1 MELRKECANAIR
13 ALAMDA
19 IDKSKSGHPGAPMGM
34 ANMAEALWRF
44 AYKHNPK
51 NPAWHDRDRFVL
63 SNGHAS
69 MLLYSLLHLTGYNL
83 SMDDIKNFRQ
93 LHSKTPGHPETE
105 RTEGVDM
112 GTGPLGQGIAT
123 AVGMALAEKLLA
135 KQFNRDNHTI
145 VDHKTW
151 VFLGD
156 GCLME
161 GVSQEAISLA
171 GTWKLNKLIALY
183 DDNSISID
191 GNVKNWFSEDVA
203 KRFEAC
209 GWHVIKDVDGHNP
222 EALDKAIANARQ
234 SADKPVLII
243 CKTVIGYGS
252 PNKAGKASCH
262 GSPMGAEENEATKKA
277 LGWTYAPFEIPDH
290 LYKAWDCTEKGQKA
304 NDEWDK
310 AFQEYEKAYPELAKE
325 FTRRMKGEFTPEY
338 SQAFE
343 KLFADLLKSQE
354 DIATR
359 VAGKKVLDAVGASLP
374 ELIGG
379 SADLTGS
386 VGTFHANSKDLN
398 LETFEGNYI
407 HYGVR
412 EFAMS
417 TIMNGLSLHGGF
429 IPYGGTFL
437 VFSDYAKNAIRLSAL
452 SKIHGIWVLTHDS
465 IGVGEDGPTH
475 QPIEHVSALR
485 LTPNA
490 DVWRPCDTVESAVA
504 WKAGIE
510 RKDGP
515 TCLAMSRQNLKAQA
529 HSQEQLADIAKGAYI
544 LSDCGKTPD
553 IIFIATGSEVQ
564 LAMEAAQALQE
575 QNIAVR
581 VVSMPCA
588 DVFDRQD
595 AAYKEKILPNAV
607 RRRIALEAASADF
620 WYKYTGLDG
629 AVIGMTTFGE
639 SAPAGKLFPYY
650 GFSLENVLA
659 KAKEILGA

>member
-135 KQFNRDNHTI
+135 KQFNRDKHTI

-222 EALDKAIANARQ
+222 EALDKAIADARQ

-304 NDEWDK
+304 NDEWNK

-386 VGTFHANSKDLN
+386 VGTFHANSKDLD
-398 LETFEGNYI
+398 LTTFEGNYI

-485 LTPNA
+485 LTPNV

-629 AVIGMTTFGE
+629 TVIGMTTFGE

>member
-13 ALAMDA
+13 ALTMDA

-34 ANMAEALWRF
+34 ANMAEALWRHH
-44 AYKHNPK
+44 YKHNPQ
-51 NPAWHDRDRFVL
+51 NPQWYDRDRFVL

-93 LHSKTPGHPETE
+93 LHSKTPGHPEID
-105 RTEGVDM
+105 RTPGVDM

-135 KQFNRDNHTI
+135 KKFNKENHKI

-171 GTWKLNKLIALY
+171 GTWKLNKLIAFY
-183 DDNSISID
+183 DDNQISID
-191 GNVKNWFSEDVA
+191 GNVKAWFTDDVA
-203 KRFEAC
+203 KRFEASN
-209 GWHVIKDVDGHNP
+209 WYVIRDIDGHNP
-222 EALDKAIANARQ
+222 EALDKAITEATKIQ
-234 SADKPVLII
+234 DKPILLI
-243 CKTVIGYGS
+243 CKTTIGYGS

-277 LGWTYAPFEIPDH
+277 LGWQYGTFEIPDH
-290 LYKAWDCTEKGQKA
+290 IYQAWNAKEKGQA
-304 NDEWDK
+304 YNTAWDN
-310 AFQEYEKAYPELAKE
+310 AFAEYEKAYPELAKE
-325 FTRRMKGEFTPEY
+325 FIRRMQGEFTPEY
-338 SQAFE
+338 QESFN
-343 KLFADLLKSQE
+343 KLFTNLLTAQE

-359 VAGKKVLDAVGASLP
+359 VAGKKVLDAIGNTME

-386 VGTFHANSKDLN
+386 VGTLHTNSKSLDLD
-398 LETFEGNYI
+398 TFEGNYI

-417 TIMNGLSLHGGF
+417 TIMNGFSLHGGF

-437 VFSDYAKNAIRLSAL
+437 VFSDYAKNAIRLAAL
-452 SKIHGIWVLTHDS
+452 SKIRGIWVLTHDS

-475 QPIEHVSALR
+475 QPIEQVSALR
-485 LTPNA
+485 LTPNT
-490 DVWRPCDTVESAVA
+490 DVWRPCDTIESAIA
-504 WKAGIE
+504 WKAGLE

-515 TCLAMSRQNLKAQA
+515 TCLIMSRQNLKAQN
-529 HSQEQLADIAKGAYI
+529 HTKEQLADIAKGAYI
-544 LSDCGKTPD
+544 LLDSEKTPD
-553 IIFIATGSEVQ
+553 IILIATGSEVE
-564 LAMEAAQALQE
+564 LAMETAKVLQK
-575 QNIAVR
+575 QNVQVR

-588 DVFDRQD
+588 DVFAKQD
-595 AAYKEKILPNAV
+595 TNYQEKILPKAV
-607 RRRIALEAASADF
+607 RKRIAIEALSEDF
-620 WYKYTGLDG
+620 WYKYVGLDG
-629 AVIGMTTFGE
+629 AIIGMHSFGE
-639 SAPAGKLFPYY
+639 SAPANKLFPYY
-650 GFSLENVLA
+650 GFTVENILE
-659 KAKEILGA
+659 KAKELLGA

>member
-51 NPAWHDRDRFVL
+51 NPAWYDRDRFVL

-93 LHSKTPGHPETE
+93 LHSKTPGHPETD

-222 EALDKAIANARQ
+222 EALDKAIADAQ
-234 SADKPVLII
+234 KSADKPVLII

-290 LYKAWDCTEKGQKA
+290 LYKAWDCTVTGKKA

-343 KLFADLLKSQE
+343 KLFADLLNGQE

-417 TIMNGLSLHGGF
+417 TVMNGLSLHGGF

-437 VFSDYAKNAIRLSAL
+437 VFSDYAKNAVRLSAL

-485 LTPNA
+485 LTPNV
-490 DVWRPCDTVESAVA
+490 DVWRPCDTLESAVA
-504 WKAGIE
+504 WKAGME

-515 TCLAMSRQNLKAQA
+515 TCLAMSRQNLKAQP
-529 HSQEQLADIAKGAYI
+529 HSKEQLADIAKGAYI

-607 RRRIALEAASADF
+607 RRRIAVEAASADF

>member
-34 ANMAEALWRF
+34 ANMAEALWLH

-51 NPAWHDRDRFVL
+51 NPNWVNRDRFVL

-93 LHSKTPGHPETE
+93 LHSKTPGHPEID
-105 RTEGVDM
+105 RTEGVDI

-135 KQFNRDNHTI
+135 KKFNKENHTI

-161 GVSQEAISLA
+161 GVSQEAVSLA

-183 DDNSISID
+183 DSNAISID
-191 GNVKNWFSEDVA
+191 GNIKDWFTDDVA
-203 KRFEAC
+203 KRFEASN
-209 GWHVIKDVDGHNP
+209 WLVIKDVDGHDP
-222 EALDKAIANARQ
+222 KALDDAIAKAQ
-234 SADKPVLII
+234 TSTDKPVLII
-243 CKTVIGYGS
+243 CKTIIGYGS
-252 PNKAGKASCH
+252 PHKAGKSSCH

-277 LGWTYAPFEIPDH
+277 LGWNYAPFEIPEH
-290 LYKAWDCTEKGQKA
+290 IYKAWNCVEKGKSA
-304 NDEWDK
+304 NDEWDN
-310 AFQEYEKAYPELAKE
+310 AFSAYEKAYPELAKE
-325 FTRRMKGEFTPEY
+325 FNRRMKGEFSSAYTE
-338 SQAFE
+338 AFDAFFA
-343 KLFADLLKSQE
+343 KLLQNQE
-354 DIATR
+354 ELATR
-359 VAGKKVLDAVGASLP
+359 NAGKKVLDAIAESLP
-374 ELIGG
+374 ELLGG

-386 VGTFHANSKDLN
+386 VGTKHEHAQDLD
-398 LETFEGNYI
+398 LDSFEGNYI

-437 VFSDYAKNAIRLSAL
+437 VFSDYAKNAIRLAAL
-452 SKIHGIWVLTHDS
+452 SKIRGIWVLTHDS

-475 QPIEHVSALR
+475 QPIEQISALR
-485 LTPNA
+485 LTPNV
-490 DVWRPCDTVESAVA
+490 DIWRPCDTIESAVA

-510 RKDGP
+510 KKDGP
-515 TCLAMSRQNLKAQA
+515 TCLAMSRQNLKPQA
-529 HSQEQLADIAKGAYI
+529 HTKEQLADIAKGAYI
-544 LSDCGKTPD
+544 LSDSAHTPD
-553 IIFIATGSEVQ
+553 IIFIATGSEVE
-564 LAMEAAQALQE
+564 LAMAGAKALTE
-575 QNIAVR
+575 QGKHVR

-588 DVFDRQD
+588 DIFDRQD
-595 AAYKEKILPNAV
+595 NAYKEKVLPKTV
-607 RRRIALEAASADF
+607 RARIALEAGSADF
-620 WYKYTGLDG
+620 WYKYVGLDG
-629 AVIGMTTFGE
+629 AVIAMTSFGE
-639 SAPAGKLFPYY
+639 SAPASKLFPYY
-650 GFSLENVLA
+650 GFSLENLLT
-659 KAKEILGA
+659 KSKELLGA

>member
-19 IDKSKSGHPGAPMGM
+19 IDKAKSGHPGAPMGM
-34 ANMAEALWRF
+34 ANMAEALWRH

-51 NPAWHDRDRFVL
+51 NPGWADRDRFVL

-93 LHSKTPGHPETE
+93 IHSKTPGHPEID

-135 KQFNRDNHTI
+135 KKFNVNGHKI

-161 GVSQEAISLA
+161 GVSQEAVSLA

-183 DDNSISID
+183 DDNNISID
-191 GNVKNWFSEDVA
+191 GSVKGWFTEDVA
-203 KRFEAC
+203 KRFKAC
-209 GWHVIKDVDGHNP
+209 GWHVIKDVDGHSP
-222 EALDKAIANARQ
+222 KELDKAIKEAAEE
-234 SADKPVLII
+234 DEKPVLII

-252 PNKAGKASCH
+252 PNKAGKSSCH

-277 LGWTYAPFEIPDH
+277 LGWNYAPFEIPEH
-290 LYKAWDCTEKGQKA
+290 IQKAWDCTEKGQKA
-304 NDEWDK
+304 NDQWNK
-310 AFQEYEKAYPELAKE
+310 AFAEYAKANPELAEE
-325 FTRRMKGEFTPEY
+325 FTRRMNGEFTEEY
-338 SQAFE
+338 QEAFA
-343 KLFADLLKSQE
+343 KLFESLLTAQE

-359 VAGKKVLDAVGASLP
+359 VAGKKVLDAVAGTLP

-386 VGTFHANSKDLN
+386 VGTFHANSQSLDLDS
-398 LETFEGNYI
+398 FDGNYI

-437 VFSDYAKNAIRLSAL
+437 VFSDYAKNAIRLAAL
-452 SKIHGIWVLTHDS
+452 SKIRGIWVLTHDS

-475 QPIEHVSALR
+475 QPIEQISALR
-485 LTPNA
+485 LTPNV
-490 DVWRPCDTVESAVA
+490 DIWRPCDTMESAVA

-510 RKDGP
+510 KKDGP
-515 TCLAMSRQNLKAQA
+515 TCLAMSRQNLRAQP
-529 HSQEQLADIAKGAYI
+529 HTKEQLADIAKGAYI
-544 LSDCGKTPD
+544 LSDCEGTPD
-553 IIFIATGSEVQ
+553 IILIATGSEVE
-564 LAMEAAQALQE
+564 LAAQSAKALTE
-575 QNIAVR
+575 QNVKVR

-595 AAYKEKILPNAV
+595 KAYKEHVLPGAC
-607 RRRIALEAASADF
+607 RRRIAIEAASADF

-629 AVIGMTTFGE
+629 AIIAMTTFGE
-639 SAPAGKLFPYY
+639 SAPANKLFPYY
-650 GFSLENVLA
+650 GFTQENILA
-659 KAKEILGA
+659 KAQELLGA

>member
-34 ANMAEALWRF
+34 ANMAEALWRH
-44 AYKHNPK
+44 AYKHNPQ
-51 NPAWHDRDRFVL
+51 NPNWVNRDRFVL

-93 LHSKTPGHPETE
+93 LHSKTPGHPEID
-105 RTEGVDM
+105 RTEGVDI

-135 KQFNRDNHTI
+135 KKFNKENYNI

-183 DDNSISID
+183 DSNAISID
-191 GNVKNWFSEDVA
+191 GNIKGWFTEDVA

-209 GWHVIKDVDGHNP
+209 NWHVIKNVDGHDP
-222 EALDKAIANARQ
+222 KALDEAIAKAQ
-234 SADKPVLII
+234 AVTDKPVLII
-243 CKTVIGYGS
+243 CKTIIGYGS
-252 PNKAGKASCH
+252 PNKAGKSSCH
-262 GSPMGAEENEATKKA
+262 GSPMGAEENEATRKA
-277 LGWTYAPFEIPDH
+277 LGWNYAPFEIPEH
-290 LYKAWDCTEKGQKA
+290 LYKAWNCVEKGKA
-304 NDEWDK
+304 ANAEWDK
-310 AFQEYEKAYPELAKE
+310 LFAEYQKAYPELAHE
-325 FTRRMKGEFTPEY
+325 FTRRMNGEFTPEY
-338 SQAFE
+338 AQAFDA
-343 KLFADLLKSQE
+343 LFAGLLENQE
-354 DIATR
+354 ELATR
-359 VAGKKVLDAVGASLP
+359 NAGKKVLDAIAESLP
-374 ELIGG
+374 ELLGG

-386 VGTFHANSKDLN
+386 VGTKHAHSKDLD
-398 LETFEGNYI
+398 LESFEGNYI

-412 EFAMS
+412 EFGMS

-437 VFSDYAKNAIRLSAL
+437 VFSDYAKNAVRLAAL
-452 SKIHGIWVLTHDS
+452 SKIRGIWVLTHDS

-475 QPIEHVSALR
+475 QPIEQISALR
-485 LTPNA
+485 LTPNV
-490 DVWRPCDTVESAVA
+490 DIWRPCDTIESAVA

-510 RKDGP
+510 KKDGP
-515 TCLAMSRQNLKAQA
+515 VCLAMSRQNLKPQV
-529 HSQEQLADIAKGAYI
+529 HSKEQLADIAKGAYI
-544 LSDCGKTPD
+544 LMDSGQTPD
-553 IIFIATGSEVQ
+553 IIFIATGSEVE
-564 LAMEAAQALQE
+564 LARAGAKILQAE
-575 QNIAVR
+575 GKNVR

-595 AAYKEKILPNAV
+595 SAYKEKVLPKAV
-607 RRRIALEAASADF
+607 RRRIALEAGSADF
-620 WYKYTGLDG
+620 WYKYVGLDG
-629 AVIGMTTFGE
+629 AIIAMTGFGE
-639 SAPAGKLFPYY
+639 SAPASKLFPYY
-650 GFSLENVLA
+650 GFSLDNLLE
-659 KAKEILGA
+659 KSKELLGA

>member
-34 ANMAEALWRF
+34 ANMAEALWLH

-51 NPAWHDRDRFVL
+51 NPGWVNRDRFVL

-93 LHSKTPGHPETE
+93 LHSKTPGHPEID
-105 RTEGVDM
+105 RTEGVDI

-135 KQFNRDNHTI
+135 KEFNKENHTI

-183 DDNSISID
+183 DSNSISID
-191 GNVKNWFSEDVA
+191 GNIKDWFTDDVA
-203 KRFEAC
+203 KRFEASN
-209 GWHVIKDVDGHNP
+209 WLVIKNVDGHDP
-222 EALDKAIANARQ
+222 KALDKAIKKAQ
-234 SADKPVLII
+234 KSTDKPVLII
-243 CKTVIGYGS
+243 CKTIIGYGS
-252 PNKAGKASCH
+252 PNKAGKSSCH

-290 LYKAWDCTEKGQKA
+290 IYKAWNCVKKGKKA
-304 NDEWDK
+304 NDAWDK
-310 AFQEYEKAYPELAKE
+310 EFSAYKKAYPELAKE

-338 SQAFE
+338 KKAFE
-343 KLFADLLKSQE
+343 TLFAELLKNQE
-354 DIATR
+354 ELATR
-359 VAGKKVLDAVGASLP
+359 NAGKKVLDAVAPSLP
-374 ELIGG
+374 ELLGG
-379 SADLTGS
+379 SADLSGS
-386 VGTFHANSKDLN
+386 VGTKHAHAKDLD
-398 LETFEGNYI
+398 LESFEGNYI

-417 TIMNGLSLHGGF
+417 TIMNGISLHGGF

-437 VFSDYAKNAIRLSAL
+437 VFSDYAKNAIRLAAL
-452 SKIHGIWVLTHDS
+452 SKIRGIWVLTHDS

-475 QPIEHVSALR
+475 QPIEQISALR
-485 LTPNA
+485 LTPNV
-490 DVWRPCDTVESAVA
+490 DVWRPCDTIESAIA

-510 RKDGP
+510 KKDGP
-515 TCLAMSRQNLKAQA
+515 TCLAMSRQNLKPQP
-529 HSQEQLADIAKGAYI
+529 HTKKQLADIAKGAYI
-544 LSDCGKTPD
+544 LYDSGKTPD
-553 IIFIATGSEVQ
+553 IIFIATGSEIE
-564 LAMEAAQALQE
+564 LAMAGAKALE
-575 QNIAVR
+575 KEGKHVR

-595 AAYKEKILPNAV
+595 DAYKEKVLPKAV
-607 RRRIALEAASADF
+607 RTRIALEAGSADF
-620 WYKYTGLDG
+620 WYKYVGLDG
-629 AVIGMTTFGE
+629 AIIAMTSFGE
-639 SAPAGKLFPYY
+639 SAPASKLFPYY
-650 GFSLENVLA
+650 GFSLENLLA
-659 KAKEILGA
+659 KSKELLGA

>member
-13 ALAMDA
+13 ALTMDA

-34 ANMAEALWRF
+34 ANMAEALWRHH
-44 AYKHNPK
+44 YKHNPQ
-51 NPAWHDRDRFVL
+51 NPQWYDRDRFVL

-93 LHSKTPGHPETE
+93 LHSKTPGHPEID
-105 RTEGVDM
+105 RTPGVDM

-135 KQFNRDNHTI
+135 KKFNKENHKI

-171 GTWKLNKLIALY
+171 GTWKLNKLIAFY
-183 DDNSISID
+183 DDNQISID
-191 GNVKNWFSEDVA
+191 GNVKAWFTDDVA
-203 KRFEAC
+203 KRFEASN
-209 GWHVIKDVDGHNP
+209 WYVIRDIDGHNP
-222 EALDKAIANARQ
+222 EALDKAITEATKIQ
-234 SADKPVLII
+234 DKPILLI
-243 CKTVIGYGS
+243 CKTTIGYGS

-277 LGWTYAPFEIPDH
+277 LGWQYGAFEIPDH
-290 LYKAWDCTEKGQKA
+290 IYQAWNAKEKGQA
-304 NDEWDK
+304 YNAAWDNT
-310 AFQEYEKAYPELAKE
+310 FTEYEKAYPELAKE
-325 FTRRMKGEFTPEY
+325 FIRRMQGEFTPEY
-338 SQAFE
+338 QEAFN
-343 KLFADLLKSQE
+343 KLFTNLLTAQE

-359 VAGKKVLDAVGASLP
+359 VAGKKVLDAIGNTMK

-386 VGTFHANSKDLN
+386 VGTLHTNSKSLDLD
-398 LETFEGNYI
+398 TFEGNYI

-437 VFSDYAKNAIRLSAL
+437 VFSDYAKNAIRLAAL
-452 SKIHGIWVLTHDS
+452 SKIRGIWVLTHDS

-475 QPIEHVSALR
+475 QPIEQVSALR
-485 LTPNA
+485 LTPNT
-490 DVWRPCDTVESAVA
+490 DVWRPCDTIESAIA
-504 WKAGIE
+504 WKAGLE

-515 TCLAMSRQNLKAQA
+515 TCLIMSRQNLKAQN
-529 HSQEQLADIAKGAYI
+529 HTKEQLADIAKGAYI
-544 LSDCGKTPD
+544 LLDSEKTPD
-553 IIFIATGSEVQ
+553 IILIATGSEVE
-564 LAMEAAQALQE
+564 LAMETAKVLQK
-575 QNIAVR
+575 QNVQVR

-588 DVFDRQD
+588 DVFAKQD
-595 AAYKEKILPNAV
+595 TNYQEKILPKAV
-607 RRRIALEAASADF
+607 RKRIAIEALSEDF
-620 WYKYTGLDG
+620 WYKYVGLDG
-629 AVIGMTTFGE
+629 AIIGMHSFGE
-639 SAPAGKLFPYY
+639 SAPANKLFPYY
-650 GFSLENVLA
+650 GFTVENILE
-659 KAKEILGA
+659 KAKELLGA

>member
-34 ANMAEALWRF
+34 ANMAEALWLH
-44 AYKHNPK
+44 AYKHNPQ
-51 NPAWHDRDRFVL
+51 NPKWVNRDRFVL

-93 LHSKTPGHPETE
+93 LHSKTPGHPEID
-105 RTEGVDM
+105 RTEGVDI

-135 KQFNRDNHTI
+135 KKFNKENHNI

-183 DDNSISID
+183 DSNSISID
-191 GNVKNWFSEDVA
+191 GNIKDWFTDDVA
-203 KRFEAC
+203 KRFEASN
-209 GWHVIKDVDGHNP
+209 WLVIKDVDGHDP
-222 EALDKAIANARQ
+222 KALDAAIEKAQ
-234 SADKPVLII
+234 TSTDKPVLII
-243 CKTVIGYGS
+243 CKTIIGYGS
-252 PNKAGKASCH
+252 PNKAGKSSCH

-277 LGWTYAPFEIPDH
+277 LGWTYAPFEIPEH
-290 LYKAWDCTEKGQKA
+290 IYKAWNCVEKGKQA

-310 AFQEYEKAYPELAKE
+310 AFSAYEKAYPELAKE
-325 FTRRMKGEFTPEY
+325 FTRRMKGEFSAEY
-338 SQAFE
+338 DKAFDT
-343 KLFADLLKSQE
+343 LFANLLQNQE
-354 DIATR
+354 ELATR
-359 VAGKKVLDAVGASLP
+359 NAGKKVLDAIAESLP
-374 ELIGG
+374 ELLGG

-386 VGTFHANSKDLN
+386 VGTKHAHAKDLDLDN
-398 LETFEGNYI
+398 FEGNYI

-417 TIMNGLSLHGGF
+417 TIMNGVSLHGGF

-437 VFSDYAKNAIRLSAL
+437 VFSDYAKNAIRLAAL
-452 SKIHGIWVLTHDS
+452 SKIRGIWVLTHDS

-475 QPIEHVSALR
+475 QPIEQISALR
-485 LTPNA
+485 LTPNV
-490 DVWRPCDTVESAVA
+490 DVWRPCDTIESAIA

-510 RKDGP
+510 KKDGP
-515 TCLAMSRQNLKAQA
+515 TCLAMSRQNLKPQA
-529 HSQEQLADIAKGAYI
+529 HTKEQLADIAKGAYI
-544 LSDCGKTPD
+544 LFDSANTPD
-553 IIFIATGSEVQ
+553 IIFIATGSEVE
-564 LAMEAAQALQE
+564 LAMTGAKALVAQGKH
-575 QNIAVR
+575 VR

-595 AAYKEKILPNAV
+595 NAYKEKVLPKAV
-607 RRRIALEAASADF
+607 RRRIAIEAGSADF
-620 WYKYTGLDG
+620 WYKYVGLDG
-629 AVIGMTTFGE
+629 AVIAMTSFGE
-639 SAPAGKLFPYY
+639 SAPASKLFPYY
-650 GFSLENVLA
+650 GFSLENLLA
-659 KAKEILGA
+659 KSKEILGA

>member
-51 NPAWHDRDRFVL
+51 NPAWYDRDRFVL

-69 MLLYSLLHLTGYNL
+69 MLLYSLLHLTGYSL

-93 LHSKTPGHPETE
+93 LHSKTPGHPETD

-135 KQFNRDNHTI
+135 KQFNRKNHTI

-161 GVSQEAISLA
+161 GVSQEAVSLA

-183 DDNSISID
+183 DDNGISID

-209 GWHVIKDVDGHNP
+209 GWHVIKGVDGHNP
-222 EALDKAIANARQ
+222 EALDRAIAEAQQ

-277 LGWTYAPFEIPDH
+277 LGWTYGPFEIPDH
-290 LYKAWDCTEKGQKA
+290 LYKAWDCSLKGQKA

-325 FTRRMKGEFTPEY
+325 FTRRMKGEFAPEY
-338 SQAFE
+338 SQAFK
-343 KLFADLLKSQE
+343 KLFESLLEAQE

-386 VGTFHANSKDLN
+386 VGTFHANSKDLD

-417 TIMNGLSLHGGF
+417 TVMNGLSLHGGF

-452 SKIHGIWVLTHDS
+452 AKIHGIWVLTHDS

-485 LTPNA
+485 LTPNV
-490 DVWRPCDTVESAVA
+490 DVWRPCDTLESAVA

-529 HSQEQLADIAKGAYI
+529 HSEEQLADIAKGAYI

-553 IIFIATGSEVQ
+553 LIFIATGSEVQ
-564 LAMEAAQALQE
+564 LAMEAAQALRE

-595 AAYKEKILPNAV
+595 AAYKEKVLPKTV
-607 RRRIALEAASADF
+607 RRRIAIEAASADF

-629 AVIGMTTFGE
+629 AIVGMTSFGE

>member
-19 IDKSKSGHPGAPMGM
+19 IDKAKSGHPGAPMGM
-34 ANMAEALWRF
+34 ANMAEALWRH

-51 NPAWHDRDRFVL
+51 NPNWVNRDRFVL

-93 LHSKTPGHPETE
+93 LHSKTPGHPEID
-105 RTEGVDM
+105 RTEGVDI

-135 KQFNRDNHTI
+135 KKFNKNGHNI

-171 GTWKLNKLIALY
+171 GTWKLNKLIAFY
-183 DDNSISID
+183 DDNNISID
-191 GNVKNWFSEDVA
+191 GNVKGWFTEDVA
-203 KRFEAC
+203 KRFKAC
-209 GWHVIKDVDGHNP
+209 GWHVIKDIDGHSP
-222 EALDKAIANARQ
+222 KELDKAIKEAMEE
-234 SADKPVLII
+234 DEKPVLIM
-243 CKTVIGYGS
+243 CKTIIGYGS
-252 PNKAGKASCH
+252 PNKAGKSSCH

-277 LGWTYAPFEIPDH
+277 LGWNYAPFKIPEH
-290 LYKAWDCTEKGQKA
+290 IYKAWDCTEKGQKA

-310 AFQEYEKAYPELAKE
+310 DFAAYAKEYPELAHE
-325 FTRRMKGEFTPEY
+325 FTRRMNGEFTKEY
-338 SQAFE
+338 AEAFE
-343 KLFADLLKSQE
+343 TLFNALLTEQE
-354 DIATR
+354 EIATR
-359 VAGKKVLDAVGASLP
+359 VAGKKVLDAVASALP
-374 ELIGG
+374 ELLGG

-386 VGTFHANSKDLN
+386 VGTFHAGSQSLDPEKFD
-398 LETFEGNYI
+398 GNYI

-417 TIMNGLSLHGGF
+417 TVMNGLSLHGGF

-437 VFSDYAKNAIRLSAL
+437 VFSDYAKNAIRLAAL
-452 SKIHGIWVLTHDS
+452 SKIRGIWVLTHDS

-475 QPIEHVSALR
+475 QPIEQISALR
-485 LTPNA
+485 LTPNV
-490 DVWRPCDTVESAVA
+490 DIWRPCDTVESAAA

-510 RKDGP
+510 KQDGP
-515 TCLAMSRQNLKAQA
+515 TCLAMSRQNLKPKP
-529 HSQEQLADIAKGAYI
+529 HTKEQLNDIAKGAYI
-544 LSDCGKTPD
+544 LSDCGTAPD
-553 IIFIATGSEVQ
+553 LILIATGSEVE
-564 LAMEAAQALQE
+564 LAMESAKTLKE
-575 QNIAVR
+575 QNINVR

-595 AAYKEKILPNAV
+595 KEYKEQILPDAC
-607 RRRIALEAASADF
+607 RKRIAIEAASADF

-629 AVIGMTTFGE
+629 AVIAMTTFGE

-650 GFSLENVLA
+650 GFTTENIVA
-659 KAKEILGA
+659 KAKELLGA

>member
-19 IDKSKSGHPGAPMGM
+19 IDKAKSGHPGAPMGM
-34 ANMAEALWRF
+34 ANMAEALWRH
-44 AYKHNPK
+44 AYKHNPQ
-51 NPAWHDRDRFVL
+51 NPKWADRDRFVL

-93 LHSKTPGHPETE
+93 LHSKTPGHPEMDK
-105 RTEGVDM
+105 TEGVDI

-135 KQFNRDNHTI
+135 KQFNKDGHTI

-161 GVSQEAISLA
+161 GVSQEAVSLA

-183 DDNSISID
+183 DDNGISID
-191 GNVKNWFSEDVA
+191 GNIKNWFSEDVA
-203 KRFEAC
+203 KRFEAS
-209 GWHVIKDVDGHNP
+209 GWHVIKGVDGHDP
-222 EALDKAIANARQ
+222 ESLDKAIAEAQN
-234 SADKPVLII
+234 SADKPVLVM
-243 CKTVIGYGS
+243 CKTIIGYGS
-252 PNKAGKASCH
+252 PNKAGKSSCH
-262 GSPMGAEENEATKKA
+262 GSPMGAEENQAARKA
-277 LGWTYAPFEIPDH
+277 LGWNYGPFEIPEH
-290 LYKAWDCTEKGQKA
+290 IYKAWDCREKGKTA
-304 NDEWDK
+304 NDAWNT
-310 AFQEYEKAYPELAKE
+310 AFAEYEKAYPELAKE
-325 FTRRMKGEFTPEY
+325 FTRRMNGEFTQEY
-338 SQAFE
+338 YQAFD
-343 KLFADLLKSQE
+343 KLFQDLLNGQE

-359 VAGKKVLDAVGASLP
+359 VAGKKVLDAVGAALP

-386 VGTFHANSKDLN
+386 VGTLHANSKSLDL
-398 LETFEGNYI
+398 ESFEGNYI

-417 TIMNGLSLHGGF
+417 TVMNGLSLHGGF

-437 VFSDYAKNAIRLSAL
+437 VFSDYAKNAIRLAAL
-452 SKIHGIWVLTHDS
+452 SKIRGIWVLTHDS

-475 QPIEHVSALR
+475 QPVEHVSALR
-485 LTPNA
+485 LTPDV

-510 RKDGP
+510 RSHAP

-529 HSQEQLADIAKGAYI
+529 HTKEQLADIAKGAYI
-544 LSDCGKTPD
+544 LSDCEKTPEL
-553 IIFIATGSEVQ
+553 ILIATGSEVG
-564 LAMEAAQALQE
+564 LAMESAEALRAE
-575 QNIAVR
+575 NIQVR

-595 AAYKEKILPNAV
+595 ADYKEQVLPKAC
-607 RRRIALEAASADF
+607 RRRIAIEAASADF

-629 AVIGMTTFGE
+629 AVVAMTTFGE
-639 SAPAGKLFPYY
+639 SAPANKLFPYY
-650 GFSLENVLA
+650 GFTKENITA

>member
-209 GWHVIKDVDGHNP
+209 GWHVVKDVDGHNP
-222 EALDKAIANARQ
+222 EALDKAIADARQ

-629 AVIGMTTFGE
+629 TVIGMTTFGE

>member
-222 EALDKAIANARQ
+222 EALDKAIADAQQ
-234 SADKPVLII
+234 SANKPVLII

-485 LTPNA
+485 LTPNV

>member
-13 ALAMDA
+13 ALTMDA

-51 NPAWHDRDRFVL
+51 NPRWFNRDRFVL

-69 MLLYSLLHLTGYNL
+69 MLLYSLLHLTGYDL
-83 SMDDIKNFRQ
+83 SMDDIKNFRR
-93 LHSKTPGHPETE
+93 LHSKTPGHPEIEKTA
-105 RTEGVDM
+105 GIDI

-135 KQFNRDNHTI
+135 KKFNRENHAVI
-145 VDHKTW
+145 DHKTW

-161 GVSQEAISLA
+161 GVAQEAISLA

-183 DDNSISID
+183 DSNAISID
-191 GNVKNWFSEDVA
+191 GDIKNWFTEDVA
-203 KRFEAC
+203 KRFEASN
-209 GWHVIKDVDGHNP
+209 WHVIKDIDGHNP
-222 EALDKAIANARQ
+222 EELDKALAAAQ
-234 SADKPVLII
+234 AVSDKPVLII

-252 PNKAGKASCH
+252 PHKAGKSSCH
-262 GSPMGAEENEATKKA
+262 GSPMGAEENEATKQA
-277 LGWTYAPFEIPDH
+277 LGWKYAPFEIPQH
-290 LYKAWDCTEKGQKA
+290 LYGAWNCVEKGKKA

-310 AFQEYEKAYPELAKE
+310 AFQEYAKAYPELAKE
-325 FTRRMKGEFTPEY
+325 LSRRIKGEFPPEY
-338 SQAFE
+338 SEAFE
-343 KLFADLLKSQE
+343 KLFTDLLNAQE

-359 VAGKKVLDAVGASLP
+359 VAGKKVLDAIAQSLP
-374 ELIGG
+374 ELLGG

-386 VGTFHANSKDLN
+386 VGTLHANSKDLD
-398 LETFEGNYI
+398 LESFEGNYI

-417 TIMNGLSLHGGF
+417 TVMNGLSLHGGF

-437 VFSDYAKNAIRLSAL
+437 VFSDYAKNAIRLAAL
-452 SKIHGIWVLTHDS
+452 SKIRGIWVLTHDS

-485 LTPNA
+485 LTPNV
-490 DVWRPCDTVESAVA
+490 DVWRPCDTIESAVA

-510 RKDGP
+510 KKDGP

-529 HSQEQLADIAKGAYI
+529 HTKAQLADIAKGAYI
-544 LSDCGKTPD
+544 LSDSEKTPE
-553 IIFIATGSEVQ
+553 IILIATGSEVG
-564 LAMEAAQALQE
+564 LAVEGAKALKE
-575 QNIAVR
+575 QGKQVR
-581 VVSMPCA
+581 VVSMPCS

-595 AAYKEKILPNAV
+595 SAYKEKVLPKTI
-607 RRRIALEAASADF
+607 RKRIALEAGSADF
-620 WYKYTGLDG
+620 WYKYVGLDG
-629 AVIGMTTFGE
+629 KIIGMTSFRE
-639 SAPAGKLFPYY
+639 SAPANQLFAYY
-650 GFSLENVLA
+650 GFGLDNLLA
-659 KAKEILGA
+659 KAKELLGE

>member
-222 EALDKAIANARQ
+222 EALDKAIADARQ

-304 NDEWDK
+304 NDEWNK

-386 VGTFHANSKDLN
+386 VGTFHANSKDLD
-398 LETFEGNYI
+398 LTTFEGNYI

-595 AAYKEKILPNAV
+595 AAYKEKILPNTV

>member
-209 GWHVIKDVDGHNP
+209 GWHVVKDVDGHNP

-485 LTPNA
+485 LTPNV

>member
-34 ANMAEALWRF
+34 ANMAEALWLH

-51 NPAWHDRDRFVL
+51 NPNWVNRDRFVL

-93 LHSKTPGHPETE
+93 LHSKTPGHPEID
-105 RTEGVDM
+105 RTEGVDI

-135 KQFNRDNHTI
+135 KEFNKENHTI

-183 DDNSISID
+183 DSNSISID
-191 GNVKNWFSEDVA
+191 GNIKDWFTDDVA
-203 KRFEAC
+203 KRFEAS
-209 GWHVIKDVDGHNP
+209 GWLVIKNVDGHDP
-222 EALDKAIANARQ
+222 KALDKAIKKAQ
-234 SADKPVLII
+234 KSTDKPVLII
-243 CKTVIGYGS
+243 CKTIIGYGS
-252 PNKAGKASCH
+252 PNKAGKSSCH
-262 GSPMGAEENEATKKA
+262 GSPMGAEENEATRKA
-277 LGWTYAPFEIPDH
+277 LGWNYAPFEIPDH
-290 LYKAWDCTEKGQKA
+290 IYKAWNCVKKGKKA
-304 NDEWDK
+304 NDAWDK
-310 AFQEYEKAYPELAKE
+310 EFSAYKKAYPELAKE

-338 SQAFE
+338 KKAFE
-343 KLFADLLKSQE
+343 TLFAELLKNQE
-354 DIATR
+354 ELATR
-359 VAGKKVLDAVGASLP
+359 NAGKKVLDTVAPSLP
-374 ELIGG
+374 ELLGG

-386 VGTFHANSKDLN
+386 VGTKHAHAKDLD
-398 LETFEGNYI
+398 LESFEGNYI

-417 TIMNGLSLHGGF
+417 TIMNGISLHGGF

-437 VFSDYAKNAIRLSAL
+437 VFSDYAKNAIRLAAL
-452 SKIHGIWVLTHDS
+452 SKIRGIWVLTHDS

-475 QPIEHVSALR
+475 QPIEQISALR
-485 LTPNA
+485 LTPNV
-490 DVWRPCDTVESAVA
+490 DVWRPCDTIESAAA

-510 RKDGP
+510 KKDGP
-515 TCLAMSRQNLKAQA
+515 TCLAMSRQNLKPQP
-529 HSQEQLADIAKGAYI
+529 HTKKQLADIAKGAYI
-544 LSDCGKTPD
+544 LYDSGQTPD
-553 IIFIATGSEVQ
+553 IIVIATGSAIE
-564 LAMEAAQALQE
+564 LAMAGAKALE
-575 QNIAVR
+575 KEGKHVR

-595 AAYKEKILPNAV
+595 NAYKEKVLPKAV
-607 RRRIALEAASADF
+607 RPRIAIEAGSADF
-620 WYKYTGLDG
+620 WYKYVGLDG
-629 AVIGMTTFGE
+629 AVIAMTSFGE
-639 SAPAGKLFPYY
+639 SAPASKLFPYY
-650 GFSLENVLA
+650 GFSLENLLA
-659 KAKEILGA
+659 KSKELLGA

>member
-222 EALDKAIANARQ
+222 EALDKAIADAQ
-234 SADKPVLII
+234 KSADKPVLII

-386 VGTFHANSKDLN
+386 VGTFHANSKDLD
-398 LETFEGNYI
+398 LTTFEGNYI

-485 LTPNA
+485 LTPNVN
-490 DVWRPCDTVESAVA
+490 VWRPCDTVESAVA

>member
-222 EALDKAIANARQ
+222 EALDKAIADARQ

-304 NDEWDK
+304 NDEWNK

-386 VGTFHANSKDLN
+386 VGTFHANSKDLD
-398 LETFEGNYI
+398 LTTFEGNYI

-417 TIMNGLSLHGGF
+417 TIMSGLSLHGGF

-485 LTPNA
+485 LTPNV

-544 LSDCGKTPD
+544 LSDYGKTPD